1 VTLRLKPR
9 YPRIARTVLAFM
21 HTTPTEA
28 CAERGFSTLKWIA
41 DDYRANLGE
50 ETAASLLIAASCHT
64 FLKKE
69 QQTSSVPRQSVSTS
83 VDREP
88 RRKKNR
94 AETPASPDPHSPV
107 PAQDQPEVLVVD
119 EVDADEEDEEEED
132 DDSADDEPIVGSMLQ
147 TIVDHYIAK
156 FSNRPHED
164 VVRGP
169 PAART
174 RKTVDTCALCNKAC
188 KEHEEAKA
196 YVACSCGKRASV
208 KCVKGLPL
216 HRIKADLNRHDK
228 VEVTWLCP
236 DCDPLAGL

>member
-1 VTLRLKPR
+1 LRLKPR

-94 AETPASPDPHSPV
+94 AETPASPDPHST
-107 PAQDQPEVLVVD
+107 E
-119 EVDADEEDEEEED
+119 
-132 DDSADDEPIVGSMLQ
+132 M
-147 TIVDHYIAK
+147 
-156 FSNRPHED
+156 
-164 VVRGP
+164 
-169 PAART
+169 
-174 RKTVDTCALCNKAC
+174 
-188 KEHEEAKA
+188 
-196 YVACSCGKRASV
+196 KRFM
-208 KCVKGLPL
+208 
-216 HRIKADLNRHDK
+216 
-228 VEVTWLCP
+228 T
-236 DCDPLAGL
+236 